1 MKIEGNQIKIGNI
14 IRHKDK
20 LWKVYKTQHTQPGK
34 GGAYLQAELKDIR
47 NGTKLNERFRS
58 SESVEKVYLEEKE
71 YQYLYKDHNGYNFMN
86 NETYEQITIKEV
98 QISEI
103 QKKFLKENLMIKIEI
118 YDEEPISIKLPDT
131 IILKVIA
138 TDAVIK
144 GQTAT
149 SSYKPATL
157 ENDIKTNVPP
167 HIVIDDKII
176 VNSNDGSYIEKAK
189 N

>member
-1 MKIEGNQIKIGNI
+1 
-14 IRHKDK
+14 
-20 LWKVYKTQHTQPGK
+20 
-34 GGAYLQAELKDIR
+34 
-47 NGTKLNERFRS
+47 
-58 SESVEKVYLEEKE
+58 
-71 YQYLYKDHNGYNFMN
+71 
-86 NETYEQITIKEV
+86 
-98 QISEI
+98 
-103 QKKFLKENLMIKIEI
+103 MIKIEI

-131 IILKVIA
+131 IILKVIT

-167 HIVIDDKII
+167 HIVVDDRII